1 MFLDFCESV
10 HDLLWAD
17 FCVYLCGLYVGV
29 AKHFGDDFDGDA
41 AAQGYGGGEGV
52 PANVG
57 GEVFA
62 DVGFTL
68 DVLELEAV
76 GWHLGFGQ
84 LVIVLLQYLDDGR
97 EEHNVELG
105 AGLDTGGAWE
115 DECAI
120 VFLDCAEVGGHEVR
134 E

>member
-1 MFLDFCESV
+1 M
-10 HDLLWAD
+10 
-17 FCVYLCGLYVGV
+17 
-29 AKHFGDDFDGDA
+29 
-41 AAQGYGGGEGV
+41 

-57 GEVFA
+57 GEVFT

-76 GWHLGFGQ
+76 GRHLGFGQ
-84 LVIVLLQYLDDGR
+84 LVIVLFQYLDDGR

-120 VFLDCAEVGGHEVR
+120 VFLDCPEVGGHEVR

>member
-1 MFLDFCESV
+1 M
-10 HDLLWAD
+10 
-17 FCVYLCGLYVGV
+17 
-29 AKHFGDDFDGDA
+29 
-41 AAQGYGGGEGV
+41 

-57 GEVFA
+57 GEVFT

-84 LVIVLLQYLDDGR
+84 LVIVLLHYLDDGR

-115 DECAI
+115 YECAV
-120 VFLDCAEVGGHEVR
+120 VFFGCAEVGGHEVR